1 MVRTNRLQAKQSTE
15 ASLRQRPKEPW
26 EPPSRAAK
34 MDATAAKTER
44 LIGKLGLAWGRP
56 NHKAHKKAQMM
67 ETGFLAR

>member
-1 MVRTNRLQAKQSTE
+1 
-15 ASLRQRPKEPW
+15 
-26 EPPSRAAK
+26 

-56 NHKAHKKAQMM
+56 NHEAHKKAQMM